1 MNYPPHVEK
10 LLADLS
16 PSQAKFQKRC
26 IEGMH
31 GITILVGMLLG
42 GIGVLALSGLYYF
55 EQPLATEVFGRLAAD
70 TGIVAHAYY
79 SEFSLVAIALGFRMI
94 RS

>member
-10 LLADLS
+10 LLATLS
-16 PSQAKFQKRC
+16 PSQAKFQRRC
-26 IEGMH
+26 IEAAH
-31 GITILVGMLLG
+31 GLTILVGMLLG

-55 EQPLATEVFGRLAAD
+55 EQPLAMEVFRRLAAD
-70 TGIVAHAYY
+70 TGIVAHALY
-79 SEFSLVAIALGFRMI
+79 SGLSLAAIALGFHMI